1 MRIVINNVETHV
13 IRTEP
18 PKLNAERRYWASFKY
33 DGVTYHYVLGRG
45 YYAYFEQDGQW
56 YKLALYKF
64 PLALNKG
71 GPHNLRSIRLTD
83 EEYTKVREF
92 IKTIR

>member
-33 DGVTYHYVLGRG
+33 DGVTYHYVLGR
-45 YYAYFEQDGQW
+45 
-56 YKLALYKF
+56 
-64 PLALNKG
+64 
-71 GPHNLRSIRLTD
+71 
-83 EEYTKVREF
+83 
-92 IKTIR
+92 